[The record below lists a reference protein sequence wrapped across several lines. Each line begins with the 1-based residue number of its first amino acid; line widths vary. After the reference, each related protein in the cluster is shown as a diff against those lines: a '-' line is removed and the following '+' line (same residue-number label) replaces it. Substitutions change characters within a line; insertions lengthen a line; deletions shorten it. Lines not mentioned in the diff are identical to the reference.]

1 MTISELPN
9 DIDALKHLVMETHQ
23 KVVVQEEQLADREN
37 RIKEL
42 QEQLAFLKHKLFGR
56 KGEKINPAQLSLF
69 NELTAQV
76 EQLQNETQQEEI
88 TYTRRKGHG
97 RKPLPDDL
105 PTEDV
110 VYPPES
116 TDCPCC
122 GKEMHK
128 IGEEVTKE
136 LEYNPGSLF
145 LRRHI
150 RPKYACRK
158 CEEGVHIASM
168 PPRPI
173 DKGIAG
179 PGLLAHVLTSKYAD
193 HIPLN
198 RLQGMLRRHSVEV
211 SMATMCDW
219 VGRMADLLMPI
230 YEGLKKQ
237 LLAGSLIQT
246 DETTVPYLL
255 KSDRKQAA
263 TGYLWTY
270 LCESQRLVLY
280 DFTTTRSATGPSRFL
295 PGFSGTLLTD
305 GYSGYEEIVKSEGLI
320 RAGCWAH
327 ARRKYY
333 EARLDDRGRCG
344 QMLKLIQDLFK
355 VERKATEAIEKST
368 DPGVDQGASGTTAPV
383 KHFGADEH
391 LALRKAESKPLIDKI
406 RTCAEAWSL
415 EVLPKSSVGKAVS
428 YMLNQWKP
436 LNAFLEDSSLPL
448 DNNASE
454 RAMRHVVIGRKNW
467 MFAGS
472 ESGGHRAAIIYSVVA
487 TCKQNELDPFAYLRY
502 AIERLAQGDDPATL
516 LPGAMK
522 AEQMAASKS

>member
-1 MTISELPN
+1 MTISELPD

-37 RIKEL
+37 RIMEL

-88 TYTRRKGHG
+88 TYTRPKRSWPQTSAAMTC
-97 RKPLPDDL
+97 PLKMSFI
-105 PTEDV
+105 
-110 VYPPES
+110 PPES

-198 RLQGMLRRHSVEV
+198 RLQGMLRRHNVEV

-237 LLAGSLIQT
+237 LLAGSLIQA

-280 DFTTTRSATGPSRFL
+280 DFTTTRSATGPSGFL

-333 EARLDDRGRCG
+333 DARLNDRRRCG

-391 LALRKAESKPLIDKI
+391 LAPS
-406 RTCAEAWSL
+406 
-415 EVLPKSSVGKAVS
+415 
-428 YMLNQWKP
+428 
-436 LNAFLEDSSLPL
+436 
-448 DNNASE
+448 
-454 RAMRHVVIGRKNW
+454 
-467 MFAGS
+467 
-472 ESGGHRAAIIYSVVA
+472 
-487 TCKQNELDPFAYLRY
+487 
-502 AIERLAQGDDPATL
+502 
-516 LPGAMK
+516 
-522 AEQMAASKS
+522 